1 MKLMLKIELF
11 LRERGLGISEVVLYD
26 QGDSVEI
33 ANKNGVIIGK
43 IYAS

>member
-1 MKLMLKIELF
+1 MELMLKIELF
-11 LRERGLGISEVVLYD
+11 LRKRGLGISEVVLYD